1 MDAQGNSGSS
11 CMLEMGESVYV
22 SDNGRR
28 KQGAAES
35 WNKIGEVESEHGEP
49 SQIGILKLSG
59 MQ

>member
-1 MDAQGNSGSS
+1 
-11 CMLEMGESVYV
+11 MLEMGESVYV
-22 SDNGRR
+22 SDNGRW